1 MKEIKNVRSFIDT
14 IKATREERKRL
25 LKEVTEQL
33 QKVQG
38 DLNLADKSVVVAR
51 KVYDSR
57 VAAFFNELESLVSL
71 GLSKVFL
78 KNYSFKIEYTASG
91 AKFLLASEDTGNE
104 HTDILNSHGGGVVQ
118 TISFILQVYS
128 MQYCRSDKVFMLDE
142 PFAQIS
148 AGNKQRLAQLI
159 LELCNQFKYQFI
171 LVTHDK
177 ELLEYLADSPLV
189 CHYEASIVD
198 NQTRLV
204 QK

>member
-1 MKEIKNVRSFIDT
+1 MKEIKDVRSFIDT
-14 IKATREERKRL
+14 VVATREERKRL
-25 LKEVTEQL
+25 LKEVT
-33 QKVQG
+33 
-38 DLNLADKSVVVAR
+38 DRLNLVQNNLSLSDKSVVVAR

-57 VAAFFNELESLVSL
+57 VAAFFNEIESLVSL

-78 KNYSFKIEYTASG
+78 KNYSFKIDYTASG

-104 HTDILNSHGGGVVQ
+104 HTSILDSHGGGVVQ
-118 TISFILQVYS
+118 VISFILQVYA
-128 MQYCRSDKVFMLDE
+128 MQYCTSDKVFMFDE

-148 AGNKQRLAQLI
+148 AGNKERLAQLI
-159 LELCNQFKYQFI
+159 LELCNQFQYQFI

-189 CHYEASIVD
+189 CRYEAALVD
-198 NQTRLV
+198 NQTKLI